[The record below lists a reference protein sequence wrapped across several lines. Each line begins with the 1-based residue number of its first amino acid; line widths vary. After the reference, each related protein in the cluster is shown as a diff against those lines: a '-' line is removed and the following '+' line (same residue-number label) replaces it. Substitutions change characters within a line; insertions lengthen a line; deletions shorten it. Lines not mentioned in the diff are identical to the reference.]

1 MTKAAMKTAAIF
13 FFLLVNATWVFIAY
27 LLHVYETRVPTRV
40 VAIVVV
46 VGALLGNVAIYGGLK
61 LGRELLSKAKIQN

>member
-13 FFLLVNATWVFIAY
+13 FFLLVNATWVFVAY
-27 LLHVYETRVPTRV
+27 LLHVYETRVPTRL

-46 VGALLGNVAIYGGLK
+46 VGASLSNVTVYGSLK
-61 LGRELLSKAKIQN
+61 LAPKLLSILRIQD